1 MLKFPGTRQ
10 SLLQVAATV
19 ERVLSSKGT
28 VNFQTVSESKEKV
41 CLTCVVLYLGSNSYW
56 ETQEIVNASNA
67 IFQIL

>member
-1 MLKFPGTRQ
+1 
-10 SLLQVAATV
+10 VAATV

-28 VNFQTVSESKEKV
+28 VNFQTVSESKEKG
-41 CLTCVVLYLGSNSYW
+41 LTCVVLYLGSNSYW